1 MCEDANQLYRLLP
14 YRANGPVREPEAFFF
29 YDLTRPPSTL
39 SVWPV
44 MKAASSLVRNDKA
57 PTRSS
62 GTSTRLIACRPATAV
77 NSSSMVAK
85 PGRGLRTSVPGERVS
100 PGAMALTVMP
110 SAATSP
116 ARPRVK
122 PMMPPFANLSYYSP

>member
-1 MCEDANQLYRLLP
+1 MMCEDANQLYRLLP

-29 YDLTRPPSTL
+29 YDLTRPPSTF

-44 MKAASSLVRNDKA
+44 MKAASSLVRNDSV

-62 GTSTRLIACRPATAV
+62 GTSMRLIACRPATAV

-85 PGRGLRTSVPGERVS
+85 PGRGFGPHGGGGE
-100 PGAMALTVMP
+100 
-110 SAATSP
+110 
-116 ARPRVK
+116 
-122 PMMPPFANLSYYSP
+122 